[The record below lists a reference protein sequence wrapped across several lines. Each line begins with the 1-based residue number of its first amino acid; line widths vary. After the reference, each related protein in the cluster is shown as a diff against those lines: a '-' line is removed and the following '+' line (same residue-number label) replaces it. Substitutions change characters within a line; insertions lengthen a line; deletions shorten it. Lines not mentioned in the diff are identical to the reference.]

1 MPEALSWRKSWDGNE
16 AAIFFCIERRKKE
29 AKFLVDSILF
39 PTFASPFRD
48 ECCCSSVVEHFLGK
62 EEVTSSSL
70 VNSSENQEIANF
82 AISFF
87 VLFGVEKG
95 AGEVVCGVLLHI
107 MLHIKF
113 RRPALFA

>member
-1 MPEALSWRKSWDGNE
+1 
-16 AAIFFCIERRKKE
+16 
-29 AKFLVDSILF
+29 
-39 PTFASPFRD
+39 
-48 ECCCSSVVEHFLGK
+48 
-62 EEVTSSSL
+62 
-70 VNSSENQEIANF
+70 
-82 AISFF
+82 

>member
-1 MPEALSWRKSWDGNE
+1 MA
-16 AAIFFCIERRKKE
+16 
-29 AKFLVDSILF
+29 DSIFLR
-39 PTFASPFRD
+39 TFATAFKEQS
-48 ECCCSSVVEHFLGK
+48 CCCSSVVEHFLGK